1 MILYI
6 TVAVFTALLA
16 GMVDNHPKRQPHT
29 VTRQQLTNKVC
40 LWAIFIILF
49 ALSACRL
56 NVGND
61 YAKYVEF
68 MHLVNCDSY
77 VPTEIGFNLLVK
89 LIYGLSGFEN
99 FLLAFA
105 VYSFVTVLLFL
116 RALYE
121 QSDEFALSFFLFM
134 ALGYYFQTFS
144 TVRYYLALAIALY
157 SMKFVL
163 RRQWGRFLVLVL
175 LGATFHKSLLVV
187 IPLYFLASLRWKK
200 WQLAL
205 AALFCTT
212 FLFMQDFYLKVVVFL
227 YPTYEDT
234 EYLEGGTS
242 YINILRCAAVL
253 AFAGIVYLMERRGWN
268 AAGGTA
274 DAMDGCVDEMT
285 SECGEGVANQADG
298 CVNGM
303 LSKNDECVGNKA
315 GTLAEDAR
323 FWFYLYLN
331 LGALVLYTL
340 CSFLPIISRIG
351 YYLTVSQI
359 LFLPMLLARVKEER
373 WRRLFR
379 AGILLAAVLY
389 FAMYLRRAAN
399 DGVLVLPYK
408 TFLFHDMVNILSD
421 VN

>member
-6 TVAVFTALLA
+6 TVAALTALLA
-16 GMVDNHPKRQPHT
+16 GMVDNHPRRQPN
-29 VTRQQLTNKVC
+29 VITRQQLTNRVC
-40 LWAIFIILF
+40 LCAIFTILF

-68 MHLVNCDSY
+68 MHLVNCNAY

-89 LIYGLSGFEN
+89 LVYGLSGYEN
-99 FLLAFA
+99 FLLVFA

-116 RALYE
+116 IALYE
-121 QSDEFALSFFLFM
+121 QSDEFGLSFFLFM
-134 ALGYYFQTFS
+134 TLGYYFQTFS

-163 RRQWGRFLVLVL
+163 RRQWGRFVLLVL
-175 LGATFHKSLLVV
+175 LGAAFHKSLLVV

-200 WQLAL
+200 WQLAV
-205 AALFCTT
+205 AALFSTT
-212 FLFMQDFYLKVVVFL
+212 FLFLQDFYLKVVVFL

-253 AFAGIVYLMERRGWN
+253 VFAGIVYAMERREQAEKTKN
-268 AAGGTA
+268 KA
-274 DAMDGCVDEMT
+274 
-285 SECGEGVANQADG
+285 EGSA
-298 CVNGM
+298 
-303 LSKNDECVGNKA
+303 SKNDGHVTNEEKS
-315 GTLAEDAR
+315 LKEDPH

-331 LGALVLYTL
+331 LGALVLYVF

-359 LFLPMLLARVKEER
+359 LFLPMLLARVKDET

-379 AGILLAAVLY
+379 AGILLAALFY
-389 FAMYLRRAAN
+389 FAMYLSRAAN
-399 DGVLVLPYK
+399 DGVLVLPYR
-408 TFLFHDMVNILSD
+408 TFMFNDMVNILSD

>member
-6 TVAVFTALLA
+6 TVAAVTVLLA
-16 GMVDNHPKRQPHT
+16 GLVCNQPVT
-29 VTRQQLTNKVC
+29 QPYRITRQQMCNRIC
-40 LWAIFIILF
+40 LLAIFLILF

-89 LIYGLSGFEN
+89 LIYGLSGYEN
-99 FLLAFA
+99 YLLVFAVYAFVTVFLFLLAI
-105 VYSFVTVLLFL
+105 
-116 RALYE
+116 YE
-121 QSDEFALSFFLFM
+121 QSDEFPLSFFLFM

-163 RRQWGRFLVLVL
+163 RRQWGRFLALVL
-175 LGATFHKSLLVV
+175 LGSAFHKSLLVV
-187 IPLYFLASLRWKK
+187 IPLYFLASRRWKK
-200 WQLAL
+200 WQLGL

-212 FLFMQDFYLKVVVFL
+212 FLFLQDFYLKIVVFL

-253 AFAGIVYLMERRGWN
+253 IFAGVVLWMQKRQSRVN
-268 AAGGTA
+268 AA
-274 DAMDGCVDEMT
+274 
-285 SECGEGVANQADG
+285 
-298 CVNGM
+298 
-303 LSKNDECVGNKA
+303 
-315 GTLAEDAR
+315 EDDR
-323 FWFYLYLN
+323 FHFYFFLN
-331 LGALVLYTL
+331 LGALVLYVF

-359 LFLPMLLARVKEER
+359 LFLPMLLRQIPDKK

-379 AGILLAAVLY
+379 VGVILAAVLY
-389 FAMYLRRAAN
+389 FMMYLSRADN
-399 DGVLVLPYK
+399 DGVLILPYQS
-408 TFLFHDMVNILSD
+408 FFFHDMVNILSD

>member
-6 TVAVFTALLA
+6 TVAAVTALLA
-16 GMVDNHPKRQPHT
+16 GLVNNQPVT
-29 VTRQQLTNKVC
+29 QSYRVTRQQMCNRVC
-40 LWAIFIILF
+40 LFTIFLVLF
-49 ALSACRL
+49 ALSACRM

-89 LIYGLSGFEN
+89 LVYGLSGYEN
-99 FLLAFA
+99 YLLVFAVYAFVTVFLFLLAM
-105 VYSFVTVLLFL
+105 
-116 RALYE
+116 YE
-121 QSDEFALSFFLFM
+121 LSDEFPFSFFLFM
-134 ALGYYFQTFS
+134 MLGYYFQTFS

-163 RRQWGRFLVLVL
+163 RRQWGRFIVLIL
-175 LGATFHKSLLVV
+175 LGSAFHKSLLVV
-187 IPLYFLASLRWKK
+187 IPLYFLAALPWKK
-200 WQLAL
+200 WQLAI
-205 AALFCTT
+205 AAAFCCT

-253 AFAGIVYLMERRGWN
+253 VFAGIVLWMQDRQEQTA
-268 AAGGTA
+268 AAGITA
-274 DAMDGCVDEMT
+274 
-285 SECGEGVANQADG
+285 GENVID
-298 CVNGM
+298 VT
-303 LSKNDECVGNKA
+303 NKA
-315 GTLAEDAR
+315 KRGLRDDRLR
-323 FWFYLYLN
+323 FYFYLN
-331 LGALVLYTL
+331 LGALVLYVF

-351 YYLTVSQI
+351 YYLTVSHI
-359 LFLPMLLARVKEER
+359 LFLPMLLKQIENVR

-389 FAMYLRRAAN
+389 FAMYMSRAGN
-399 DGVLVLPYK
+399 DGVLILPYR
-408 TFLFHDMVNILSD
+408 TFFFHDMVNILSD